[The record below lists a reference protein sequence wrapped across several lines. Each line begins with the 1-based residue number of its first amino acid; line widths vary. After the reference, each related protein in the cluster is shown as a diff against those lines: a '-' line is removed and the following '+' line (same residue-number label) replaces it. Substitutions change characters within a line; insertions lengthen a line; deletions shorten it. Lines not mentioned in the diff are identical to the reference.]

1 MFTPGAD
8 DEAKNMEDPEEC
20 IVCGTKIKRIHCTYF
35 CLTAASRQIVLT
47 FENGYAV
54 SGNAGKDY
62 SGQ

>member
-35 CLTAASRQIVLT
+35 CPNCGFKTDCSDL
-47 FENGYAV
+47 
-54 SGNAGKDY
+54 
-62 SGQ
+62 